1 MAAKR
6 QACGSG
12 RQAGQAKLR
21 SSPSTSCSPHQ
32 VTGRV
37 SAVLSNYVMVI
48 GQLMREEEEAR
59 PTAFARRLG
68 VSHVTAIKGI
78 TRLRARDLA
87 RARPYRS
94 VFLTPE
100 GMELARTIGHRRG
113 IVAATLMKLGVTPE
127 VTHQDACCMEHSISQ
142 QALEVFAAILRR
154 RDAAIPDRLG
164 VGAEGAETGI
174 SQTPHRAACGG
185 QLRRATSDACQPACE
200 RSPASRR

>member
-1 MAAKR
+1 MR
-6 QACGSG
+6 LWQAGGSG
-12 RQAGQAKLR
+12 EAWLEPLHILFTAPGGGPCLSGALKLR
-21 SSPSTSCSPHQ
+21 VGDRATDEG
-32 VTGRV
+32 GRRG
-37 SAVLSNYVMVI
+37 SAH
-48 GQLMREEEEAR
+48 RFCPPA
-59 PTAFARRLG
+59 G

-127 VTHQDACCMEHSISQ
+127 VTHQDACRMEHSISQ

-154 RDAAIPDRLG
+154 REAAIPDRLG

-174 SQTPHRAACGG
+174 SQAPHRAACGG